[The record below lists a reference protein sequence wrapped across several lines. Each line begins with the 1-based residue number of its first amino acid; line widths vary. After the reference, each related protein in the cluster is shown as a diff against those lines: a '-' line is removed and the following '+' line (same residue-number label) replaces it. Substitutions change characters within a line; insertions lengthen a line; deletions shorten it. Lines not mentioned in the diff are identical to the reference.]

1 MVARLSRIIPL
12 LVVLALVAAIVYLVA
27 AWRYS
32 PNRAKVILIRVFTVI
47 TGVISG
53 FFVLASAYAAFE
65 QNWTA
70 VEIAVTFLAVGLVG
84 LAITR
89 ICRRVFLHHHPNYE
103 EEAVPTTTVSREG
116 FLRAILERLLASFL
130 RR

>member
-12 LVVLALVAAIVYLVA
+12 LIILAVVAAVIYLVA

-32 PNRAKVILIRVFTVI
+32 PNRAKFILIRAFTVI

-53 FFVLASAYAAFE
+53 FFVLATAYAAFE

-70 VEIAVTFLAVGLVG
+70 VEIAASFLAVGLIG
-84 LAITR
+84 LAITL
-89 ICRRVFLHHHPNYE
+89 ICRWVFLRHHPNYQQE
-103 EEAVPTTTVSREG
+103 PVPTTTVSSDG
-116 FLRAILERLLASFL
+116 LLRAVLQRLLASFL

>member
-12 LVVLALVAAIVYLVA
+12 LVILAVVAAVIYLVA

-32 PNRAKVILIRVFTVI
+32 PNRAKVILIRAFTVI

-53 FFVLASAYAAFE
+53 FFVLATAYAAFE

-70 VEIAVTFLAVGLVG
+70 VEIAASFLAVGLIG
-84 LAITR
+84 LAITL
-89 ICRRVFLHHHPNYE
+89 ICRWAYLRHHPNYQQ
-103 EEAVPTTTVSREG
+103 EAVPTTTVSSDG
-116 FLRAILERLLASFL
+116 LLRAVLQRLLASFL

>member
-12 LVVLALVAAIVYLVA
+12 LVVLAVVAAVIYLVA

-32 PNRAKVILIRVFTVI
+32 PNRAKVILIRALTVI

-53 FFVLASAYAAFE
+53 FFVLATAYAAFE

-70 VEIAVTFLAVGLVG
+70 VVIAASFLAVGLIG
-84 LAITR
+84 LAITL
-89 ICRRVFLHHHPNYE
+89 ICRWVFLRHHPNYQQ
-103 EEAVPTTTVSREG
+103 EAVPTTTVSSDG
-116 FLRAILERLLASFL
+116 LLRAVLQRLLASFL

>member
-12 LVVLALVAAIVYLVA
+12 LVILAVVAAVIYLVA

-32 PNRAKVILIRVFTVI
+32 PNRAKVILIRAFTVI

-53 FFVLASAYAAFE
+53 FFVLATAYAAFE

-70 VEIAVTFLAVGLVG
+70 VEIAASFLAVGLIG
-84 LAITR
+84 LAITL
-89 ICRRVFLHHHPNYE
+89 ICRWVFLRHHPNYQQ
-103 EEAVPTTTVSREG
+103 EAVPTTTVSSG
-116 FLRAILERLLASFL
+116 GLLRAVLQRLLASFL

>member
-12 LVVLALVAAIVYLVA
+12 LVVLAVVAAVIYLVA

-32 PNRAKVILIRVFTVI
+32 PNRAKVILIRAFTVI

-53 FFVLASAYAAFE
+53 FFVLATAYAAFE

-70 VEIAVTFLAVGLVG
+70 VEIAASFLAVGLIG
-84 LAITR
+84 LAITL
-89 ICRRVFLHHHPNYE
+89 ICRWVFLRHHPNYQQ
-103 EEAVPTTTVSREG
+103 EAVPTTTVSSDG
-116 FLRAILERLLASFL
+116 LLRAVLQRLLASFL

>member
-12 LVVLALVAAIVYLVA
+12 LVILAVVAAVIYLVA
-27 AWRYS
+27 AWCYS
-32 PNRAKVILIRVFTVI
+32 PNRAKVILIRAFTVI

-53 FFVLASAYAAFE
+53 FFVLATAYAAFE

-70 VEIAVTFLAVGLVG
+70 VEIAASFLAVGLIG
-84 LAITR
+84 LAITL
-89 ICRRVFLHHHPNYE
+89 ICRWVFLRHHPNYQQ
-103 EEAVPTTTVSREG
+103 EAVPTTTVSSDG
-116 FLRAILERLLASFL
+116 LLRAVLQRLLASFL